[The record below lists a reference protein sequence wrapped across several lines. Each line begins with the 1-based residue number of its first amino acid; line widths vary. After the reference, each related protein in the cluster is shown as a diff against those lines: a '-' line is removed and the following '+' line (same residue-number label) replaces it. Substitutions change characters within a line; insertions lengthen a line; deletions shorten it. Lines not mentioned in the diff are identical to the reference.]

1 MAPTDKG
8 ALRPAQISEK
18 YLAGALASVI
28 DAESFD
34 CVTDNGDV
42 GPDGRSNEIVGPV
55 RCALLGRECCLHP
68 SVMAL
73 T

>member
-1 MAPTDKG
+1 MAATDKG
-8 ALRPAQISEK
+8 ALRPAQISK
-18 YLAGALASVI
+18 QYLAGARVSLT
-28 DAESFD
+28 DAASFD
-34 CVTDNGDV
+34 SVADNGDV

-55 RCALLGRECCLHP
+55 RCALAGRECCLHP